1 MHTKFCPVMKVEG
14 DEFALVSH
22 IADAQAICRMFDSE
36 VIDEN
41 TLLRLSLNKKGRTL
55 LDRENGAAWHSGGQT
70 GYFKEH
76 YNHQEF
82 IQAETGVVWC
92 KLAKQEASPTFVEH
106 PPKYLID
113 HTGLSLSVYRMQ
125 SSDLRESKAK
135 YFRLGKSMVVESLG
149 QDSERGNIRKFWIL
163 DNALAS
169 DVQEMAV
176 VSSSAFDFG
185 YVPYNIRFRGLVG
198 SSSSGDTKV
207 TNTSF
212 YGIWKNYGIGMTN
225 MSYKT
230 KSSSNNEYEMINS
243 TIDFSYTYGEV
254 LTATVGVGNVTSGS
268 GTIILSSSGLK
279 YSTDSVSG
287 KSLFVILG
295 IELND
300 YEGLFGFTFNTSKY
314 SAFQSQNSILQ
325 TDSIDE
331 SYSISGGQFMLGVG
345 FIF

>member
-1 MHTKFCPVMKVEG
+1 MIKCFRIV
-14 DEFALVSH
+14 
-22 IADAQAICRMFDSE
+22 
-36 VIDEN
+36 
-41 TLLRLSLNKKGRTL
+41 LNIR
-55 LDRENGAAWHSGGQT
+55 AWHSGEEM

-76 YNHQEF
+76 YGHKEF
-82 IQAETGVVWC
+82 IQAETGAVWC
-92 KLAKQEASPTFVEH
+92 KLAKQETPPIFAEH

-113 HTGLSLSVYRMQ
+113 HTGLSLSVYWMQ

-135 YFRLGKSMVVESLG
+135 YFRFGKSMVVESLG
-149 QDSERGNIRKFWIL
+149 QDSERTNIRKFWIL

-176 VSSSAFDFG
+176 VSSSDFDFG

-254 LTATVGVGNVTSGS
+254 LTATLGVGNVTSGS

-279 YSTDSVSG
+279 YSTDSLSG

-331 SYSISGGQFMLGVG
+331 SYSISGGQFMFGVG

>member
-1 MHTKFCPVMKVEG
+1 
-14 DEFALVSH
+14 
-22 IADAQAICRMFDSE
+22 MF
-36 VIDEN
+36 V
-41 TLLRLSLNKKGRTL
+41 
-55 LDRENGAAWHSGGQT
+55 T
-70 GYFKEH
+70 G
-76 YNHQEF
+76 
-82 IQAETGVVWC
+82 
-92 KLAKQEASPTFVEH
+92 
-106 PPKYLID
+106 KYWL
-113 HTGLSLSVYRMQ
+113 
-125 SSDLRESKAK
+125 
-135 YFRLGKSMVVESLG
+135 FGKSMVVESLG
-149 QDSERGNIRKFWIL
+149 QDSERTNIRKFWIL

-314 SAFQSQNSILQ
+314 SAFQSQNSIQ

-331 SYSISGGQFMLGVG
+331 SYSISGGQFMFGVG